1 MRISDWSSDVCSS
14 DLQRHGFDLRRDRTE
29 AKAGAVGAGR
39 DRTGERLLV
48 DVAEIH
54 HPVAAAAQQM
64 AERLQRGAAEAAR
77 DVVFDPLDACDRIE
91 RLTRRVVLDQWHDRM
106 SGTGDAEPAAG
117 RGNPGDGLLQL

>member
-29 AKAGAVGAGR
+29 AKAGAVRAGR

-54 HPVAAAAQQM
+54 HPVAAVAQQM
-64 AERLQRGAAEAAR
+64 AEWLQRGAAEDAR
-77 DVVFDPLDACDRIE
+77 DVVLDPLDACDRIE
-91 RLTRRVVLDQWHDRM
+91 RRSERRRVGKGWVSTWR
-106 SGTGDAEPAAG
+106 S
-117 RGNPGDGLLQL
+117 RGSPYY